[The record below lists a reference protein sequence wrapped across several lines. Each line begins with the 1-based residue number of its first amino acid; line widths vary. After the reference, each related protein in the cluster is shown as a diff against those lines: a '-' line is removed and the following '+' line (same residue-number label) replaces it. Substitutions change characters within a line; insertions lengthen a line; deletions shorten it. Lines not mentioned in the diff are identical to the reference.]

1 MEATKWECEALN
13 TGGDIFLMHSG
24 LGDTV
29 KPMYHDYVLV
39 CYAVFG
45 ECVHHIANKQIPVS
59 EGDIFIVNPNTVHYF
74 SRTKRVQFPEL
85 YYCMIS
91 EKKVKEIYKEI
102 KNDFPELK
110 SFFDNSFINYI
121 YAKDNANK
129 EIRGLFVR
137 MLDEFMTSPPGGKML
152 VGSYLT
158 ITLTKILRRY
168 LQAMNNPVFNRNK
181 TVDQVIRYINY
192 NLNYGVTLHDI
203 ADAFHLSEEYLCRL
217 FKRHTGT
224 TIKQFILNLRIE
236 KIKDLLQNTDRS
248 IESIAVS
255 LGCGQEYL
263 SRLFKKHT
271 GMSLLEY
278 RKKYHY
284 KA

>member
-1 MEATKWECEALN
+1 MEAVNWKIDALE
-13 TGGDIFLMHSG
+13 GGSDIFLMHSG

-29 KPMYHDYVLV
+29 KPMYHDFVLI
-39 CYAVFG
+39 CYAAFG

-59 EGDIFIVNPNTVHYF
+59 EGDIFIVNPNVTHYF
-74 SRTKRVQFPEL
+74 SRTGRVEYPEL

-91 EKKVKEIYKEI
+91 ERKVKEIFKEI

-110 SFFDNSFINYI
+110 SFFDNSFLSYI

-137 MLDEFMTSPPGGKML
+137 MIDEFMTSPQGSKAVL
-152 VGSYLT
+152 ESYLA
-158 ITLTKILRRY
+158 ITVTKILRRY
-168 LQAMNNPVFNRNK
+168 LQAINNPVFNRNK

-192 NLNYGVTLHDI
+192 NFNYGVKLADI
-203 ADAFHLSEEYLCRL
+203 AEAFHLSEEYLCRL
-217 FKRHTGT
+217 FKKHTGT

-263 SRLFKKHT
+263 CRLFKKHT

-278 RKKYHY
+278 RKKHHY

>member
-1 MEATKWECEALN
+1 METTKWECEALSS
-13 TGGDIFLMHSG
+13 GSDIFLMHSG
-24 LGDTV
+24 FGDTV
-29 KPMYHDYVLV
+29 KPMYHDYILI
-39 CYAVFG
+39 CYVAFG
-45 ECVHHIANKQIPVS
+45 EGVHHIANREIEIS
-59 EGDIFIVNPNTVHYF
+59 EGDIFMVNPNTVHYF
-74 SRTKRVQFPEL
+74 SRTERVQYPEL
-85 YYCMIS
+85 YYCMVS
-91 EKKVKEIYKEI
+91 VKKAKKIYSEI

-121 YAKDNANK
+121 YAKDNTNK
-129 EIRGLFVR
+129 EIRELFVR
-137 MLDEFMTSPPGGKML
+137 MIDEFMHPHAGGKS
-152 VGSYLT
+152 VVDSYLT
-158 ITLTKILRRY
+158 ITVTKILRRY

-192 NLNYGVTLHDI
+192 NLNYGVTLRDI
-203 ADAFHLSEEYLCRL
+203 SDAFHLSEEYLCRL
-217 FKRHTGT
+217 FKKHTGT

-236 KIKDLLQNTDRS
+236 KTKDLLRNTDRS